1 MTTHAQGPQEQA
13 KKKMKK
19 HTKAIKTL
27 FEVELLT
34 AVPIMA
40 TINCETHMPEN
51 SESAC
56 VISLTDVSLRTDS
69 PEHEQGPSAPLLNK
83 VKSRYCR
90 TNIDDIRDH

>member
-34 AVPIMA
+34 AVPTIA
-40 TINCETHMPEN
+40 TMNCETHMPDN
-51 SESAC
+51 SESAY
-56 VISLTDVSLRTDS
+56 VWF
-69 PEHEQGPSAPLLNK
+69 LN
-83 VKSRYCR
+83 
-90 TNIDDIRDH
+90 